1 MTKLEVPVERLGD
14 YLDKEIAVSEW
25 FEISQERVNQF
36 AECTESPLWI
46 HTDEERAKEGPFGGT
61 IVHGVL
67 LLSLVPPFLTD
78 NLKFTLTG
86 VSIFLNYGFDKVR
99 FLVPVKV
106 GSRIR
111 IRFVASEFKDKGNGR
126 FLLKVS
132 CTFEVEGSD
141 KPACVAEFLN
151 MFVK

>member
-1 MTKLEVPVERLGD
+1 MTTSEVPVERLGD
-14 YLDKEIAVSEW
+14 YLDREIAVSEW
-25 FEISQERVNQF
+25 FEINQERVNQF
-36 AECTESPLWI
+36 AECTESRLWI

-67 LLSLVPPFLTD
+67 LLSLVHPFLMD

-99 FLVPVKV
+99 FFVPVKV

-151 MFVK
+151 IFVK